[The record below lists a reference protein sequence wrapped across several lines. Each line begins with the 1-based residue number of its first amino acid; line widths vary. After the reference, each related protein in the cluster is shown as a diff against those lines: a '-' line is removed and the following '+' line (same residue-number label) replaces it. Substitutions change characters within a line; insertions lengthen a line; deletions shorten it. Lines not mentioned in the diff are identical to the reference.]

1 MKQADLLLLDEKE
14 ELTELASLSTLSF
27 LARLFT
33 LSVKVLVLFQPSL
46 EMQETSFFS

>member
-1 MKQADLLLLDEKE
+1 MTPVRAVKHADLLLLDKKK

-33 LSVKVLVLFQPSL
+33 LPVKMLVLFQPAL
-46 EMQETSFFS
+46 EI